1 MGCDS
6 LGEGI
11 FTMGLV
17 KTIKCIGGFYKNYN
31 SIRSR
36 LSVHNLYKKYNS
48 VLCTIDKKIS
58 FFKKVFRLRDS
69 AG

>member
-1 MGCDS
+1 MGCGS

-31 SIRSR
+31 SIRQQ
-36 LSVHNLYKKYNS
+36 LSVHNLYKKSNG
-48 VLCTIDKKIS
+48 VLCIIYKGMITRPFFSKI
-58 FFKKVFRLRDS
+58 VFL
-69 AG
+69 